1 MNNVPNQAVCLL
13 QHDMDIIKVEPDSD
27 EERHPVSSHNAY
39 YMTDGKQNYP
49 VHAEF
54 FVVKS
59 ETEVSSM
66 YKTA

>member
-1 MNNVPNQAVCLL
+1 
-13 QHDMDIIKVEPDSD
+13 MDIIKVEPDSD
-27 EERHPVSSHNAY
+27 EERHPVSSQNAY

-59 ETEVSSM
+59 ETEVSSTH
-66 YKTA
+66 KTILVQFCRYCSHWLIK

>member
-1 MNNVPNQAVCLL
+1 
-13 QHDMDIIKVEPDSD
+13 MDIIKVEPDSD
-27 EERHPVSSHNAY
+27 EERHPVSSQNAY

-59 ETEVSSM
+59 ETEVSST
-66 YKTA
+66 YKTI